1 MVCYVESRVR
11 HMKNPKKTIISLT
24 GGLGNQLFQLA
35 AGLSAAQ
42 SEELI
47 LEWNLGRP
55 RLNKHG
61 MPEIASFLLPTNVG
75 LGRKRKKNWL
85 AGKSTGYMLRMGF
98 EPKSFEKFSVYFSF
112 TRTLASIVISIYFK
126 NFYKIFPARKHGFH
140 VLSDGAKGNLIVGYF
155 QSYKW
160 ASQHGVL
167 ESLQSLTISRDN
179 SKLAEMKSLALI
191 EKPLIVHVRLGDYK
205 NETSFGILPS
215 TYYERSIRRM
225 WESGLYKKIWVFSDE
240 PELAKG
246 ILTFLPS
253 ENLRWIEEIDDS
265 ASLTLEVMRY
275 GHGYVI
281 GNSTF
286 SWWGAFLSVTV
297 NAKVLAPEPW
307 FRNLPTPEELIPPHW
322 GREPSW

>member
-1 MVCYVESRVR
+1 
-11 HMKNPKKTIISLT
+11 MKNPKETMISLT

-42 SEELI
+42 GAELT
-47 LEWNLGRP
+47 LEWSLGKP

-61 MPEIASFLLPTNVG
+61 MPEIASFLLPNNVS

-85 AGKSTGYMLRMGF
+85 VGKSAGYMLRMGF
-98 EPKSFEKFSVYFSF
+98 EPKSFEKVSGYFTF
-112 TRTLASIVISIYFK
+112 TRFLANIVISIYFR
-126 NFYKIFPARKHGFH
+126 NFYRIFPATKHGFH
-140 VLSDGAKGNLIVGYF
+140 MLSYGAKGNLIVGYF

-160 ASQHGVL
+160 AAQNGVL
-167 ESLQSLTISRDN
+167 ESLKELTISGEN
-179 SKLAEMKSLALI
+179 SKLAEMKTLALI

-205 NETSFGILPS
+205 NETSFGILPKL
-215 TYYERSIRRM
+215 YYERSIRRM
-225 WESGLYKKIWVFSDE
+225 WESGLYKKIWAFSDE
-240 PELAKG
+240 PDLAKG
-246 ILTFLPS
+246 VLSFVPS

-297 NAKVLAPEPW
+297 DAKVLAPEPW
-307 FRNLPTPEELIPPHW
+307 FQNLPTPQELIPPHW